1 MLAKDNKKL
10 MPRIRPSQE
19 PTTDEVL
26 RTCCSY
32 YCSWQF
38 EKLFL
43 IESSIVHITE
53 G

>member
-26 RTCCSY
+26 RNVV
-32 YCSWQF
+32 
-38 EKLFL
+38 L
-43 IESSIVHITE
+43 IIVLDNLKNCF
-53 G
+53 